1 MVKNASENF
10 LKFWPFD
17 LLAFGLYGLAEILP
31 VETGV
36 HKKAAYKIS
45 SKLVHY
51 WLIYNYFYI
60 SALAFY

>member
-10 LKFWPFD
+10 LKFCD

-36 HKKAAYKIS
+36 RKKAASKIS
-45 SKLVHY
+45 SKSAHY
-51 WLIYNYFYI
+51 CLIYNHFYI
-60 SALAFY
+60 LALAFY